1 MNLEKLFLE
10 KTPLFVFSSTRRLK
24 HFYLEQGEGFLPNA
38 MSMGS
43 FFEQAF
49 YIPNKK
55 KIPNSARLILMID
68 TIKAIAKEK
77 KSILE
82 GLLLFENSFLGYLES
97 TSFLFDLFDE
107 LSSACIKLNELSS
120 KDIYL
125 DYEKHLEVLEMIYD
139 RYIKKLEGLGFY
151 DKIMQ
156 EKPAILKE
164 FFEHFSSIEWH
175 LDGFMSVFERQCLLE
190 AAELVPITLHLSC
203 DKYNQ
208 KFLEFLN
215 LKLETDCD
223 YSIDFKT
230 QKILSQTPKR
240 QKIEPK
246 LYANSSYLKQSA
258 LVLQTIEEYL
268 QKDNDPNKMAIITP
282 NADFL
287 PFLKLLDKN
296 NNLNFAMGL
305 GAKNSPY
312 YTELVKILENLETSG
327 FDLSTSPL
335 LDLENLTLA
344 LLEQQSSKEKAPL
357 KEAHSQIM
365 HQYHLLKDTLKNY
378 SLKDLLHLYLQ
389 EFEANFRLD
398 DSSGGKIQ
406 VMDTLETR
414 GMQFDKIVIVDF
426 NETCV
431 PSLKDCDLFLNSALR
446 KSLNLPTLLDKKNL
460 QKHYYYQLFKNS
472 KEITLSYIESETSKV
487 SNMLLELNLHIE
499 PIKDAYTLFAPSL
512 SKDYQEEEIKAAI
525 PKDFSFS
532 ASSLNAFL
540 TCKRRFYYH
549 YMKRFKESPKDESNS
564 AVGSLLHELLK
575 EAYEKDKNPYVLE
588 ERLIW
593 LLETRENITPKE
605 RLDTL
610 VALKKIQAFYLKE
623 KERFNTKI
631 KILDLE
637 KSFETIIQGIVFKGR
652 IDRIDKT
659 ADNEM
664 ILLDY
669 KFKNDLKLD
678 NMSKTQRGG
687 LSPIEIAQ
695 ISTDYQMAIEIA
707 QISTDY
713 QMAIYAFALKN
724 LGYKEPIK
732 AFFYDL
738 RKGELLEEDELI
750 LQAKM
755 DHLEF
760 SLIPKLKQE
769 IDFEKTSEAKD
780 CEYCSFKDMCN
791 R

>member
-55 KIPNSARLILMID
+55 KIPNSARQILMID

-156 EKPAILKE
+156 EKPTILKE

-230 QKILSQTPKR
+230 QKILSQTFND

-246 LYANSSYLKQSA
+246 LYANSSYLKQGA

-312 YTELVKILENLETSG
+312 YTELVKILEDLETSG
-327 FDLSTSPL
+327 FDWSASPL

-398 DSSGGKIQ
+398 DSSGGKIR

-472 KEITLSYIESETSKV
+472 KEMVLSYMESETSKV
-487 SNMLLELNLHIE
+487 SNMLLELDLYIE
-499 PIKDAYTLFAPSL
+499 PIKDAYTLFAPSPL
-512 SKDYQEEEIKAAI
+512 KDYQEEEIKAAI

-605 RLDTL
+605 RLDAL

-623 KERFNTKI
+623 KERFKAKI

-637 KSFETIIQGIVFKGR
+637 KSFETIIQGVVFKGR

-659 ADNEM
+659 ADNEI

-669 KFKNDLKLD
+669 KFKSDLKLD
-678 NMSKTQRGG
+678 NMSEKQRKS
-687 LSPIEIAQ
+687 LRP
-695 ISTDYQMAIEIA
+695 IEIA

-724 LGYKEPIK
+724 LGYREPIK

-769 IDFEKTSEAKD
+769 IDFEKTLEVKD

>member
-55 KIPNSARLILMID
+55 KIPKNARQILMID

-139 RYIKKLEGLGFY
+139 RYVKKLEELGFY

-156 EKPAILKE
+156 EKPTILKE
-164 FFEHFSSIEWH
+164 FFEHFSSIEWY

-190 AAELVPITLHLSC
+190 VAELVPITLHLSC

-230 QKILSQTPKR
+230 QKILSQTFND

-287 PFLKLLDKN
+287 PFLKLLDQN

-312 YTELVKILENLETSG
+312 YTELVKILEDLQTSG
-327 FDLSTSPL
+327 FDLSASPL

-365 HQYHLLKDTLKNY
+365 HQYHLLKDVLKNY

-398 DSSGGKIQ
+398 DSSGGKIR

-472 KEITLSYIESETSKV
+472 KEIALSYIESETSKA
-487 SNMLLELNLHIE
+487 SNMLLELDLHTE
-499 PIKDAYTLFAPSL
+499 PIKDAYTLFAPTPL
-512 SKDYQEEEIKAAI
+512 KYYQEEEIKAAI

-549 YMKRFKESPKDESNS
+549 YMKRFKESPKDENNS

-575 EAYEKDKNPYVLE
+575 EAYEKDKTPHLLE

-610 VALKKIQAFYLKE
+610 IALKKIQAFYLKE
-623 KERFNTKI
+623 KERFKAKI

-637 KSFETIIQGIVFKGR
+637 KSFETIIQGVAFKGR

-659 ADNEM
+659 ADNEI

-669 KFKNDLKLD
+669 KFKSDLKLD
-678 NMSKTQRGG
+678 NMSKTQRGD
-687 LSPIEIAQ
+687 LSP
-695 ISTDYQMAIEIA
+695 IEIA

-738 RKGELLEEDELI
+738 RKGELVEEDELT

-769 IDFEKTSEAKD
+769 IDFEKTLEAKD

>member
-24 HFYLEQGEGFLPNA
+24 HFYLEQGEGFLPSA

-55 KIPNSARLILMID
+55 KIPNNARQILMID

-107 LSSACIKLNELSS
+107 LSSACIKINELSS

-139 RYIKKLEGLGFY
+139 RYIKKLEKLGFY

-156 EKPAILKE
+156 EKPTILKE

-190 AAELVPITLHLSC
+190 VAELVHITLHLSC

-230 QKILSQTPKR
+230 QKILSQTFND

-287 PFLKLLDKN
+287 PFLKLLDQN

-312 YTELVKILENLETSG
+312 YTELVKILEDLQTSG
-327 FDLSTSPL
+327 FDLSASPL

-365 HQYHLLKDTLKNY
+365 HQYHLLKDTLQNY

-398 DSSGGKIQ
+398 DSSGGKIR

-472 KEITLSYIESETSKV
+472 KEIALSYVESETSKV
-487 SNMLLELNLHIE
+487 SNMLLELNLNIA
-499 PIKDAYTLFAPSL
+499 PIKDAYTLFAPSPL
-512 SKDYQEEEIKAAI
+512 KDYQEEEIKAAI

-549 YMKRFKESPKDESNS
+549 YMKRFKESPKDENNS
-564 AVGSLLHELLK
+564 TVGSLLHELLK
-575 EAYEKDKNPYVLE
+575 EAYEKDKNPYALE
-588 ERLIW
+588 ERLIQF
-593 LLETRENITPKE
+593 LETRENITPKE

-623 KERFNTKI
+623 KERFKAKI

-637 KSFETIIQGIVFKGR
+637 KSFETIIQGVVFKGR

-659 ADNEM
+659 ADNEI

-678 NMSKTQRGG
+678 NMSKTQREG
-687 LSPIEIAQ
+687 LSP
-695 ISTDYQMAIEIA
+695 IEIA

-724 LGYKEPIK
+724 LGYKGSIK

-738 RKGELLEEDELI
+738 RKGELLEEDELT

-755 DHLEF
+755 DHLEY

-769 IDFEKTSEAKD
+769 IDFEKTLETKD

>member
-1 MNLEKLFLE
+1 MNLEKLFSQ
-10 KTPLFVFSSTRRLK
+10 KNPLFVFSSTRRLK

-55 KIPNSARLILMID
+55 KIPNSARQILMID

-82 GLLLFENSFLGYLES
+82 RLLLFENSFLGYLES

-125 DYEKHLEVLEMIYD
+125 DYEKHLEVLEMIYK
-139 RYIKKLEGLGFY
+139 RYIKKLEELGFY

-156 EKPAILKE
+156 EKPTILKE

-230 QKILSQTPKR
+230 QKILSQTFND

-246 LYANSSYLKQSA
+246 LYANSSYLKQGA

-312 YTELVKILENLETSG
+312 YTELVKILEDLQTSDCNLSESA
-327 FDLSTSPL
+327 L
-335 LDLENLTLA
+335 LDLENITLP

-365 HQYHLLKDTLKNY
+365 HQYHLLKDMLQNY

-398 DSSGGKIQ
+398 DSSGGKIR

-487 SNMLLELNLHIE
+487 SNMLLELDLPIE
-499 PIKDAYTLFAPSL
+499 PIKDAYTLFAPSPL
-512 SKDYQEEEIKAAI
+512 KDYQEEEIKAAI

-549 YMKRFKESPKDESNS
+549 YIKRFKESPKDENNS
-564 AVGSLLHELLK
+564 TIGSLLHELLK
-575 EAYEKDKNPYVLE
+575 EAYEKDKNPYALE
-588 ERLIW
+588 ERLIQ
-593 LLETRENITPKE
+593 LLETKGNITPKE

-610 VALKKIQAFYLKE
+610 IALKKIQAFYVKE
-623 KERFNTKI
+623 KERFKAKI

-637 KSFETIIQGIVFKGR
+637 KSFETTIQGVAFKGR

-659 ADNEM
+659 ADNEI

-678 NMSKTQRGG
+678 NMSEKQRGS

-695 ISTDYQMAIEIA
+695 ISA
-707 QISTDY
+707 DY

-738 RKGELLEEDELI
+738 RKGELLEEDELT

-769 IDFEKTSEAKD
+769 MVFEKTLEVKD

>member
-1 MNLEKLFLE
+1 MNLEKLFSQ

-82 GLLLFENSFLGYLES
+82 GLLLFENSFFGYLES

-190 AAELVPITLHLSC
+190 VAELVPITLHLSC

-230 QKILSQTPKR
+230 QKILSQTFNN
-240 QKIEPK
+240 QKIEPT

-312 YTELVKILENLETSG
+312 YTELVKILEDLQTSDLNLSG
-327 FDLSTSPL
+327 SAL
-335 LDLENLTLA
+335 LDLENITLA

-365 HQYHLLKDTLKNY
+365 HQYHLLKGTLKNY

-398 DSSGGKIQ
+398 DSSGGKIR

-414 GMQFDKIVIVDF
+414 GMQFDKIVVADF

-472 KEITLSYIESETSKV
+472 KEITLSYIESETSKA

-499 PIKDAYTLFAPSL
+499 PIKDAYTLFETSPI
-512 SKDYQEEEIKAAI
+512 KDYQEEEIKAAI

-549 YMKRFKESPKDESNS
+549 YIKRFKETPKDESNS
-564 AVGSLLHELLK
+564 AVGSLIHELLK
-575 EAYEKDKNPYVLE
+575 EAYEKDKNPHALE

-593 LLETRENITPKE
+593 LLETRENVTPKE

-610 VALKKIQAFYLKE
+610 VALKKIQAFYKKE
-623 KERFNTKI
+623 QERFNAKI

-637 KSFETIIQGIVFKGR
+637 KSFETIIQGVIFKGR
-652 IDRIDKT
+652 IDRIDKD
-659 ADNEM
+659 ANNEI

-695 ISTDYQMAIEIA
+695 ISTDYQMAI
-707 QISTDY
+707 
-713 QMAIYAFALKN
+713 YAHALKN
-724 LGYKEPIK
+724 LGYKDPIK

-769 IDFEKTSEAKD
+769 IDFEKTLEVKD

>member
-55 KIPNSARLILMID
+55 KIPKNARQILMID

-139 RYIKKLEGLGFY
+139 RYIKKLEKLGFY

-156 EKPAILKE
+156 EKPTILKE

-190 AAELVPITLHLSC
+190 VAELVPITLHLSC

-215 LKLETDCD
+215 LKLETDCN

-230 QKILSQTPKR
+230 QKILSQTFND

-246 LYANSSYLKQSA
+246 LYANSSYLKQGA

-287 PFLKLLDKN
+287 PFLKLLDRN

-312 YTELVKILENLETSG
+312 YTELVKISEDLETSG
-327 FDLSTSPL
+327 FDLSASPL
-335 LDLENLTLA
+335 LDLENLTLP

-378 SLKDLLHLYLQ
+378 SLKDLLYLYLQ

-398 DSSGGKIQ
+398 DSSGGKIR

-472 KEITLSYIESETSKV
+472 KEITLSYIESETSKA

-499 PIKDAYTLFAPSL
+499 PIKDAYTLFATAPL
-512 SKDYQEEEIKAAI
+512 KDYQEEKIKAAI

-549 YMKRFKESPKDESNS
+549 YMKRFKESPKDENNS
-564 AVGSLLHELLK
+564 TVGSLLHELLK
-575 EAYEKDKNPYVLE
+575 EAYEKDKNPYSLE

-610 VALKKIQAFYLKE
+610 VTLKKIQAFYLKE
-623 KERFNTKI
+623 KERFNAKI

-637 KSFETIIQGIVFKGR
+637 KSFETIIQGVVFKGR

-659 ADNEM
+659 ADNEI

-678 NMSKTQRGG
+678 NMSKTQRGD

-695 ISTDYQMAIEIA
+695 ISA
-707 QISTDY
+707 DY

-724 LGYKEPIK
+724 LGYKGSIK

-738 RKGELLEEDELI
+738 RKGKLLEEEEPI

-755 DHLEF
+755 DYLKS

-769 IDFEKTSEAKD
+769 IDFEKTLEVKD

>member
-38 MSMGS
+38 MSMGN

-55 KIPNSARLILMID
+55 KIPNNARQILMID

-77 KSILE
+77 KSALE

-107 LSSACIKLNELSS
+107 LSSAYIKLNELSS

-139 RYIKKLEGLGFY
+139 RYIKKLEELGFY

-230 QKILSQTPKR
+230 QKILSQTFND

-312 YTELVKILENLETSG
+312 YTELVKILEDLETNDL
-327 FDLSTSPL
+327 DLSGSAL
-335 LDLENLTLA
+335 LDLENLTLP

-398 DSSGGKIQ
+398 DSSGGKIR

-414 GMQFDKIVIVDF
+414 GIQFDKVVIVDF

-431 PSLKDCDLFLNSALR
+431 PNLKDCDLFLNSALR
-446 KSLNLPTLLDKKNL
+446 QSLNLPTLLDKKNL

-472 KEITLSYIESETSKV
+472 KEMVLSYIESETSKV

-499 PIKDAYTLFAPSL
+499 PIKDAYTLFAPSPL
-512 SKDYQEEEIKAAI
+512 KDYQEEEIKAAI

-549 YMKRFKESPKDESNS
+549 YMKRFKESPKDENNS

-588 ERLIW
+588 ERLIQ

-610 VALKKIQAFYLKE
+610 IALKKIQAFYLKE
-623 KERFNTKI
+623 KERFNAKI

-637 KSFETIIQGIVFKGR
+637 KSFETAIQGVVFKGR

-659 ADNEM
+659 ADNE
-664 ILLDY
+664 ITLLDY

-678 NMSKTQRGG
+678 NMSKTQRES

-695 ISTDYQMAIEIA
+695 ISTDYQMAIY
-707 QISTDY
+707 T
-713 QMAIYAFALKN
+713 FALKN
-724 LGYKEPIK
+724 LGYREPIK

-738 RKGELLEEDELI
+738 RKGELVEEDELT

-769 IDFEKTSEAKD
+769 IDFEKTLEVKD

>member
-55 KIPNSARLILMID
+55 KIPNSTRQILMID

-139 RYIKKLEGLGFY
+139 RYIKKLEELGFY

-156 EKPAILKE
+156 EKPTILKE
-164 FFEHFSSIEWH
+164 FFEHFSSIEWY

-230 QKILSQTPKR
+230 QKILSQTFND

-312 YTELVKILENLETSG
+312 YTELVKILEDLETSG
-327 FDLSTSPL
+327 DLSASPL

-398 DSSGGKIQ
+398 DSSGGKIR

-499 PIKDAYTLFAPSL
+499 PIKDAYTLFAPSPL
-512 SKDYQEEEIKAAI
+512 KDYQEEEIKAAI

-549 YMKRFKESPKDESNS
+549 YIKRFKESPKDESNS

-575 EAYEKDKNPYVLE
+575 EAYEKDKNPYALE

-610 VALKKIQAFYLKE
+610 IALKKIQAFYLKE
-623 KERFNTKI
+623 KERFKAKI

-637 KSFETIIQGIVFKGR
+637 KSFETTIQGVAFKGR

-659 ADNEM
+659 ADNEI

-669 KFKNDLKLD
+669 KFKSDLKLD
-678 NMSKTQRGG
+678 NMSKTQREG
-687 LSPIEIAQ
+687 LSPKEIAQ
-695 ISTDYQMAIEIA
+695 IR
-707 QISTDY
+707 TDY

-724 LGYKEPIK
+724 LSYKGPIK

-738 RKGELLEEDELI
+738 RKGELLEEEELT

-769 IDFEKTSEAKD
+769 IDFEKTLEVKD

>member
-10 KTPLFVFSSTRRLK
+10 KSPLFVFSSTRRLK

-49 YIPNKK
+49 YIPNQK
-55 KIPNSARLILMID
+55 KIPKSARQILMID

-77 KSILE
+77 KSVLE

-107 LSSACIKLNELSS
+107 LSSACIKLNELSF

-139 RYIKKLEGLGFY
+139 RYVKKLEELGFY

-156 EKPAILKE
+156 KKPTILKE

-190 AAELVPITLHLSC
+190 VAELVPITLHLSC

-230 QKILSQTPKR
+230 QKILSQTFND

-246 LYANSSYLKQSA
+246 LYANSSYLKQGA

-312 YTELVKILENLETSG
+312 YTELVKILEDLQTSDFNLSESA
-327 FDLSTSPL
+327 L
-335 LDLENLTLA
+335 LDLENITLA

-365 HQYHLLKDTLKNY
+365 HQYHLLKDTLQNY

-398 DSSGGKIQ
+398 DSSGGKIR

-414 GMQFDKIVIVDF
+414 GMQFDKIVVADF

-446 KSLNLPTLLDKKNL
+446 QSLNLPTLLDKKNL

-472 KEITLSYIESETSKV
+472 KEVALSYIESETSKA
-487 SNMLLELNLHIE
+487 SNMLLELNLHTE
-499 PIKDAYTLFAPSL
+499 PVKDAYTLFAPSPL
-512 SKDYQEEEIKAAI
+512 KDYQEEEIKAAI

-549 YMKRFKESPKDESNS
+549 YMKCFKESPKDENNS

-575 EAYEKDKNPYVLE
+575 EAYEKDKNPYALE

-637 KSFETIIQGIVFKGR
+637 KSFETIIQGVIFKGR

-659 ADNEM
+659 ADNEI

-669 KFKNDLKLD
+669 KFKSDLKLD

-695 ISTDYQMAIEIA
+695 TSTDYQMV
-707 QISTDY
+707 
-713 QMAIYAFALKN
+713 IYAFALKN

-738 RKGELLEEDELI
+738 RKGELLEEDELV

-769 IDFEKTSEAKD
+769 IDFEKTLEVKD

>member
-1 MNLEKLFLE
+1 MNLEKLFSQ
-10 KTPLFVFSSTRRLK
+10 KNPLFVFSSIRRLK

-38 MSMGS
+38 MSMGN

-55 KIPNSARLILMID
+55 KIPNSARQILMID

-77 KSILE
+77 KSALE

-139 RYIKKLEGLGFY
+139 RYVKKLEELGFY

-156 EKPAILKE
+156 KKPTILKE

-190 AAELVPITLHLSC
+190 VAELVPITLHLSC
-203 DKYNQ
+203 DQYNQ

-287 PFLKLLDKN
+287 PFLRLLDKN

-312 YTELVKILENLETSG
+312 YTELVKISEDLETSG
-327 FDLSTSPL
+327 FDLSASPL
-335 LDLENLTLA
+335 LDLENLTLP

-365 HQYHLLKDTLKNY
+365 HQYHLLKDALKNY

-398 DSSGGKIQ
+398 DSSGGKIR

-472 KEITLSYIESETSKV
+472 KEMALSYIESETSKV

-499 PIKDAYTLFAPSL
+499 PIKDAYTLFESTPL
-512 SKDYQEEEIKAAI
+512 KDYQEEEIQATI

-549 YMKRFKESPKDESNS
+549 YIKRFKESPKDESNS

-575 EAYEKDKNPYVLE
+575 EAYEKDKNPYALE
-588 ERLIW
+588 ERLIQ
-593 LLETRENITPKE
+593 LLETRGNITPKE

-610 VALKKIQAFYLKE
+610 IALKKIQTFYIKE
-623 KERFNTKI
+623 KERFNAKI

-637 KSFETIIQGIVFKGR
+637 KSFETIIQGVIFKGR

-659 ADNEM
+659 ADNEI

-669 KFKNDLKLD
+669 KFKSDLKLD
-678 NMSKTQRGG
+678 NMSEKQRGG

-695 ISTDYQMAIEIA
+695 ISA
-707 QISTDY
+707 DY
-713 QMAIYAFALKN
+713 QMAIYAFGLKN
-724 LGYKEPIK
+724 LGYKGPIK

-738 RKGELLEEDELI
+738 RKGKLLGEEESI

-755 DHLEF
+755 DYLEY

-769 IDFEKTSEAKD
+769 IDFEKTLEVKD

>member
-55 KIPNSARLILMID
+55 KIPNSARQILMID

-125 DYEKHLEVLEMIYD
+125 DYEKHLGVLEMIYD
-139 RYIKKLEGLGFY
+139 RYIKKLEELGFY

-156 EKPAILKE
+156 EKPTILKE

-190 AAELVPITLHLSC
+190 VTELVPITLHLSC

-287 PFLKLLDKN
+287 PFLKLLDQN

-312 YTELVKILENLETSG
+312 YTELVKILEDLQTIG
-327 FDLSTSPL
+327 FDLSASPL
-335 LDLENLTLA
+335 LDLENITLP

-357 KEAHSQIM
+357 KEVHSQIM

-398 DSSGGKIQ
+398 DSSGGKIR

-460 QKHYYYQLFKNS
+460 QKHYYYQIFKNS
-472 KEITLSYIESETSKV
+472 KEITLSYIESETSKA

-499 PIKDAYTLFAPSL
+499 PIKDAYTLFAPSPL
-512 SKDYQEEEIKAAI
+512 KDYQEEEIKAAI

-532 ASSLNAFL
+532 ASSLNSFL

-549 YMKRFKESPKDESNS
+549 YMKRFKESPKDENNS

-575 EAYEKDKNPYVLE
+575 EAYEKDKNPYALE

-610 VALKKIQAFYLKE
+610 IALKKIQAFYLKE
-623 KERFNTKI
+623 KERFNAKI
-631 KILDLE
+631 TILDLE
-637 KSFETIIQGIVFKGR
+637 KSFETTIQGVAFKGR

-659 ADNEM
+659 ADNEI

-669 KFKNDLKLD
+669 KFKSDLKLD

-695 ISTDYQMAIEIA
+695 ISTDYQMAV
-707 QISTDY
+707 
-713 QMAIYAFALKN
+713 YAFALKD
-724 LGYKEPIK
+724 LGYKGPIK

-738 RKGELLEEDELI
+738 RKGELVEEDELI

-769 IDFEKTSEAKD
+769 IVFEKTLEVKD

>member
-55 KIPNSARLILMID
+55 KIPNSTRLILMID

-139 RYIKKLEGLGFY
+139 RYIKKLEKLGFY

-156 EKPAILKE
+156 EKPTILKE

-230 QKILSQTPKR
+230 QKILSQTFND

-246 LYANSSYLKQSA
+246 LYANSSYLKQGA

-287 PFLKLLDKN
+287 PFLKLLDQN

-327 FDLSTSPL
+327 FDLSASPL
-335 LDLENLTLA
+335 LDLESLTLA

-398 DSSGGKIQ
+398 DSSGGKIR

-472 KEITLSYIESETSKV
+472 KEITLSYIESETSKA

-499 PIKDAYTLFAPSL
+499 PIKDAYTLFAPSPL
-512 SKDYQEEEIKAAI
+512 KDYQEEEIKATI
-525 PKDFSFS
+525 PKDFNFS

-549 YMKRFKESPKDESNS
+549 YIKRFKESPKDENNS

-575 EAYEKDKNPYVLE
+575 EAYEKDKNPYALE

-610 VALKKIQAFYLKE
+610 IALKKIQAFYLKE

-637 KSFETIIQGIVFKGR
+637 KSFETIIQGVAFKGR

-659 ADNEM
+659 ADNEI

-669 KFKNDLKLD
+669 KFKSDLKLD
-678 NMSKTQRGG
+678 NMSKTQREG
-687 LSPIEIAQ
+687 LSP
-695 ISTDYQMAIEIA
+695 IEIA

-724 LGYKEPIK
+724 LGYKDPIK

-738 RKGELLEEDELI
+738 RKGELLEEDELT

-769 IDFEKTSEAKD
+769 IGFEKTLEAKD

>member
-24 HFYLEQGEGFLPNA
+24 HFYLEQGERFLPSA

-49 YIPNKK
+49 YIPNQK
-55 KIPNSARLILMID
+55 KIPKSARQILMID

-77 KSILE
+77 KSVLE

-107 LSSACIKLNELSS
+107 LSSACIKLNELSF

-139 RYIKKLEGLGFY
+139 RYVKKLEELGFY

-156 EKPAILKE
+156 KKPTILKE

-190 AAELVPITLHLSC
+190 VAELVPITLHLSC

-230 QKILSQTPKR
+230 QKILFQTFND

-246 LYANSSYLKQSA
+246 LYANSSYLKQGA
-258 LVLQTIEEYL
+258 LVLQTTEEYL
-268 QKDNDPNKMAIITP
+268 QENNDPNKMAIITP

-312 YTELVKILENLETSG
+312 YTELIKILEDLETSDL
-327 FDLSTSPL
+327 DLSGSAL
-335 LDLENLTLA
+335 LDLENITLV

-389 EFEANFRLD
+389 EFETNFRLD
-398 DSSGGKIQ
+398 DSSGGKIR

-414 GMQFDKIVIVDF
+414 GMQFDKVVIVDF

-472 KEITLSYIESETSKV
+472 KEVALSYIESETSKA
-487 SNMLLELNLHIE
+487 SNMLLELDLHTE
-499 PIKDAYTLFAPSL
+499 PIKDAYTLFETSPL
-512 SKDYQEEEIKAAI
+512 KDYQEEEIKAAI

-549 YMKRFKESPKDESNS
+549 YMKRFKESPKDENNS
-564 AVGSLLHELLK
+564 TVGSLIHELLK
-575 EAYEKDKNPYVLE
+575 EAYEKDKTPHSLE
-588 ERLIW
+588 ERLIQ
-593 LLETRENITPKE
+593 LLETRENVTLKE

-610 VALKKIQAFYLKE
+610 VALKKIQAFYKKE
-623 KERFNTKI
+623 RERFNTEI
-631 KILDLE
+631 TILDLE
-637 KSFETIIQGIVFKGR
+637 KSFETIIQGVAFKGR

-659 ADNEM
+659 ADNEI

-669 KFKNDLKLD
+669 KFKSDLKLD
-678 NMSKTQRGG
+678 SMSEKQKKS

-695 ISTDYQMAIEIA
+695 ISTDYQMA
-707 QISTDY
+707 T
-713 QMAIYAFALKN
+713 YAHALKN

-769 IDFEKTSEAKD
+769 IDFEKTLEVKD

>member
-10 KTPLFVFSSTRRLK
+10 KSPLFVFSSTRRLK
-24 HFYLEQGEGFLPNA
+24 HFYLEQGEGFLPST

-55 KIPNSARLILMID
+55 KIPNSARQILMID

-139 RYIKKLEGLGFY
+139 RYVKKLEELGFY

-190 AAELVPITLHLSC
+190 VAELVPITLHLSC

-230 QKILSQTPKR
+230 QKILSQTFND

-287 PFLKLLDKN
+287 PFLKLLDQN

-327 FDLSTSPL
+327 FDLSASPL
-335 LDLENLTLA
+335 LDLESLTLP

-398 DSSGGKIQ
+398 DSSGGKIR

-487 SNMLLELNLHIE
+487 SSMLLELDLHTE
-499 PIKDAYTLFAPSL
+499 PIKDAYTLFAPTPL
-512 SKDYQEEEIKAAI
+512 KDYQEEEIKAAI

-549 YMKRFKESPKDESNS
+549 YMKRFKESPKDENNS

-575 EAYEKDKNPYVLE
+575 EAYEKDKNPYALE

-637 KSFETIIQGIVFKGR
+637 KSFETIIQGVVFKGR

-659 ADNEM
+659 ADNEI

-687 LSPIEIAQ
+687 LNPIEIAQ
-695 ISTDYQMAIEIA
+695 ISTDYQM
-707 QISTDY
+707 T
-713 QMAIYAFALKN
+713 IYAFALKN

-769 IDFEKTSEAKD
+769 IVFEKTLEAKD

>member
-24 HFYLEQGEGFLPNA
+24 HFYLEQGEGFLPSA
-38 MSMGS
+38 MSMGN

-55 KIPNSARLILMID
+55 KIPKNARQILMID

-107 LSSACIKLNELSS
+107 LSSACIKLNELSF

-139 RYIKKLEGLGFY
+139 RYVKKLEELGFY

-156 EKPAILKE
+156 EKPTILKE

-190 AAELVPITLHLSC
+190 VAELVPITLHLSC

-230 QKILSQTPKR
+230 QKILSQTFND

-246 LYANSSYLKQSA
+246 LYANSSYLKQGA

-312 YTELVKILENLETSG
+312 YTELVKILEDLQTSDLNLSG
-327 FDLSTSPL
+327 SAL

-344 LLEQQSSKEKAPL
+344 LLEQQGSKEKAPL

-398 DSSGGKIQ
+398 DSSGGKIR

-472 KEITLSYIESETSKV
+472 KEITLSYIESETSKA
-487 SNMLLELNLHIE
+487 SNMLLELNLHTE
-499 PIKDAYTLFAPSL
+499 PIKDAYTLFAPSPL
-512 SKDYQEEEIKAAI
+512 KDYQEEEIKAAI

-575 EAYEKDKNPYVLE
+575 EAYEKDKNPYALE

-610 VALKKIQAFYLKE
+610 VALKKIQAFYIKE
-623 KERFNTKI
+623 KERFKAKI

-637 KSFETIIQGIVFKGR
+637 KSFETIIQGVIFKGR
-652 IDRIDKT
+652 MDRIDKT
-659 ADNEM
+659 ADNEI

-678 NMSKTQRGG
+678 NMSEKQRKS
-687 LSPIEIAQ
+687 LSP
-695 ISTDYQMAIEIA
+695 IEIA

-738 RKGELLEEDELI
+738 RKGELLEEDGLT

-769 IDFEKTSEAKD
+769 IDFEKTLEVKD

>member
-1 MNLEKLFLE
+1 MNLEKLFSQ

-38 MSMGS
+38 MSMGN

-55 KIPNSARLILMID
+55 KIPNSVRLILMID

-77 KSILE
+77 KSVLE

-139 RYIKKLEGLGFY
+139 RYIKKLEELGFY

-312 YTELVKILENLETSG
+312 YTELVKISEDLETSG
-327 FDLSTSPL
+327 FDLSASPL

-398 DSSGGKIQ
+398 DSSGGKIR

-446 KSLNLPTLLDKKNL
+446 KLLNLPTLLDKKNL

-472 KEITLSYIESETSKV
+472 KEMVLSYIESETSKV
-487 SNMLLELNLHIE
+487 SNMLLELDLPIE
-499 PIKDAYTLFAPSL
+499 PIKDAYTLFESTPL
-512 SKDYQEEEIKAAI
+512 KDYQEEEIKATI

-549 YMKRFKESPKDESNS
+549 YIKRFKESPKDESNS

-575 EAYEKDKNPYVLE
+575 EAYEKDKNPYALE
-588 ERLIW
+588 ERLIQ

-610 VALKKIQAFYLKE
+610 IALKKIQAFYFKE
-623 KERFNTKI
+623 KERFKAKI

-637 KSFETIIQGIVFKGR
+637 KSFETTIQGVAFKGR

-669 KFKNDLKLD
+669 KFKSELKLD

-695 ISTDYQMAIEIA
+695 ISTDYQMAI
-707 QISTDY
+707 
-713 QMAIYAFALKN
+713 YAFALKN
-724 LGYKEPIK
+724 LGYKGPIK

-738 RKGELLEEDELI
+738 RKGELVEEDGLI

-769 IDFEKTSEAKD
+769 IDFEKTLEVKD

>member
-10 KTPLFVFSSTRRLK
+10 KSPLFVFSSTRRLK
-24 HFYLEQGEGFLPNA
+24 HFYLEQGEGFLPSA

-49 YIPNKK
+49 YIPNQK
-55 KIPNSARLILMID
+55 KIPKSTRQILMID

-107 LSSACIKLNELSS
+107 LSSACIKLNELSF

-139 RYIKKLEGLGFY
+139 RYVKKLEELGFY

-156 EKPAILKE
+156 EKPTILKE

-190 AAELVPITLHLSC
+190 VAELVPITLHLSC

-230 QKILSQTPKR
+230 QKILSQTFND

-258 LVLQTIEEYL
+258 LVLQTTEEYL
-268 QKDNDPNKMAIITP
+268 QENNDPNKMAIITP

-312 YTELVKILENLETSG
+312 YTELVKILEDLETS
-327 FDLSTSPL
+327 DPNLSGSAL
-335 LDLENLTLA
+335 LDLENITLA

-365 HQYHLLKDTLKNY
+365 HQYHLLKNTLKNY

-398 DSSGGKIQ
+398 DSSGGKIR

-414 GMQFDKIVIVDF
+414 GMQFDKIVVADF

-431 PSLKDCDLFLNSALR
+431 PSLKDCDLFLNSVLR

-472 KEITLSYIESETSKV
+472 KEVALSYIESETSKV
-487 SNMLLELNLHIE
+487 SNMLLELDLHIE
-499 PIKDAYTLFAPSL
+499 PIKDAYTLFETSPI
-512 SKDYQEEEIKAAI
+512 KEYQEEEIKAAI

-549 YMKRFKESPKDESNS
+549 YIKRFKETPKDESNS
-564 AVGSLLHELLK
+564 TVGSLLHELLK
-575 EAYEKDKNPYVLE
+575 EAYEKDKTPYSLE
-588 ERLIW
+588 ERLIQ
-593 LLETRENITPKE
+593 LLETRENVTPKE

-623 KERFNTKI
+623 KERFNAKI

-637 KSFETIIQGIVFKGR
+637 KSFETIIQGVVFKGC
-652 IDRIDKT
+652 IDRIDKD
-659 ADNEM
+659 ANNE
-664 ILLDY
+664 IVLLDY
-669 KFKNDLKLD
+669 KFKSDLKLD
-678 NMSKTQRGG
+678 NMSEKQRKS

-695 ISTDYQMAIEIA
+695 ISTDYQMA
-707 QISTDY
+707 T
-713 QMAIYAFALKN
+713 YARALKN
-724 LGYKEPIK
+724 LGYKDPIK

-769 IDFEKTSEAKD
+769 IDFEKTLEVKD

>member
-125 DYEKHLEVLEMIYD
+125 DYEKHLEVLEMICD

-190 AAELVPITLHLSC
+190 VAELVPITLHLSC

-327 FDLSTSPL
+327 FDWSASPL

-344 LLEQQSSKEKAPL
+344 LLEQQSSKEKASL

-398 DSSGGKIQ
+398 DSSGGKIR

-499 PIKDAYTLFAPSL
+499 PIKDAYTLFAPSPL
-512 SKDYQEEEIKAAI
+512 KDYQEEEIKAAI

-549 YMKRFKESPKDESNS
+549 YIKRFKESPKDENNS

-575 EAYEKDKNPYVLE
+575 EAYEKDKNPYALE

-623 KERFNTKI
+623 KERFNAKI

-637 KSFETIIQGIVFKGR
+637 KSFETTIQGVIFKGR

-659 ADNEM
+659 ADNEI

-669 KFKNDLKLD
+669 KFKSDLKLD
-678 NMSKTQRGG
+678 NMSKTQREG
-687 LSPIEIAQ
+687 LSP
-695 ISTDYQMAIEIA
+695 IEIA

-738 RKGELLEEDELI
+738 RKGELLEEDELT

>member
-10 KTPLFVFSSTRRLK
+10 RTPLFVFSSTRRLK

-55 KIPNSARLILMID
+55 KIPNSARQILMID

-125 DYEKHLEVLEMIYD
+125 DYEKHLEVLEMIYK
-139 RYIKKLEGLGFY
+139 RYIKKLEELGFY

-156 EKPAILKE
+156 EKPTILKE

-190 AAELVPITLHLSC
+190 VAELVPITLNLSC
-203 DKYNQ
+203 DQYNQ

-215 LKLETDCD
+215 LKLETDYG

-230 QKILSQTPKR
+230 QKILSQVPKC

-312 YTELVKILENLETSG
+312 YTELVKISEDLETSG
-327 FDLSTSPL
+327 FDLSASPL

-398 DSSGGKIQ
+398 DSSGGKIR

-472 KEITLSYIESETSKV
+472 KEMALSYIESETSKV
-487 SNMLLELNLHIE
+487 SNMLLELDLHID
-499 PIKDAYTLFAPSL
+499 PIKDAYTLFESTPL
-512 SKDYQEEEIKAAI
+512 KDYQEEEIKATI

-549 YMKRFKESPKDESNS
+549 YIKRFKESPKDESNS
-564 AVGSLLHELLK
+564 TIGSLLHELLK
-575 EAYEKDKNPYVLE
+575 EAYEKDKNPYALE
-588 ERLIW
+588 ERLIQ
-593 LLETRENITPKE
+593 LLETRGNITPKE

-610 VALKKIQAFYLKE
+610 IALKKIQAFYVKE
-623 KERFNTKI
+623 KERFNAKI

-637 KSFETIIQGIVFKGR
+637 KSFETTIQGVAFKGR

-659 ADNEM
+659 ADNEI

-669 KFKNDLKLD
+669 KFKSDLKLD
-678 NMSKTQRGG
+678 NMSEKQRGS

-695 ISTDYQMAIEIA
+695 ISA
-707 QISTDY
+707 DY

-738 RKGELLEEDELI
+738 RKGELLEEEEPI

-755 DHLEF
+755 DYLKS

-769 IDFEKTSEAKD
+769 IDFEKTLEVKD

>member
-55 KIPNSARLILMID
+55 KIPNSARQILMID

-156 EKPAILKE
+156 EKPTILKE

-312 YTELVKILENLETSG
+312 YTELVKILEDLQTSDCNLSG
-327 FDLSTSPL
+327 SAL
-335 LDLENLTLA
+335 LDLENITLV
-344 LLEQQSSKEKAPL
+344 LLEQQSSKEKVPL

-398 DSSGGKIQ
+398 DSSGGKIR

-487 SNMLLELNLHIE
+487 SNMLLELNLNIV
-499 PIKDAYTLFAPSL
+499 PIKDAYTLFAPSPL
-512 SKDYQEEEIKAAI
+512 KDYQEEEIKAAI

-549 YMKRFKESPKDESNS
+549 YMKRFKESPKDENNS

-605 RLDTL
+605 RLDAL

-623 KERFNTKI
+623 KERFKAKI

-637 KSFETIIQGIVFKGR
+637 KSFETIIQGVVFKGR

-659 ADNEM
+659 ADNEI

-669 KFKNDLKLD
+669 KFKSDLKLD
-678 NMSKTQRGG
+678 NMSEKQRKS
-687 LSPIEIAQ
+687 LRPIEIAQ
-695 ISTDYQMAIEIA
+695 IR
-707 QISTDY
+707 TDY

-724 LGYKEPIK
+724 LGYREPIK

-769 IDFEKTSEAKD
+769 IDFEKTLEVKD

>member
-24 HFYLEQGEGFLPNA
+24 HFYLEQGEGFLPSA

-55 KIPNSARLILMID
+55 KIPKNARQILMID

-139 RYIKKLEGLGFY
+139 RYVKKLEELGFY

-164 FFEHFSSIEWH
+164 FFEHFSSIEWY

-190 AAELVPITLHLSC
+190 VAELVPITLHLSC

-230 QKILSQTPKR
+230 QKILSQTFND

-246 LYANSSYLKQSA
+246 LYANSSYLKQGA

-327 FDLSTSPL
+327 FDLSASPL

-357 KEAHSQIM
+357 KEVHSQIM

-398 DSSGGKIQ
+398 DSSGGKIR

-472 KEITLSYIESETSKV
+472 KEIALSYIESETSKV
-487 SNMLLELNLHIE
+487 SNMLLELDLHIA
-499 PIKDAYTLFAPSL
+499 PIKDAYTLFAPSPL
-512 SKDYQEEEIKAAI
+512 KDYQEEEIKAAI

-575 EAYEKDKNPYVLE
+575 EAYEKDKNPYALE

-593 LLETRENITPKE
+593 LLETKENITPKE

-610 VALKKIQAFYLKE
+610 IALKKIQAFYVKE
-623 KERFNTKI
+623 KERFNAKI

-637 KSFETIIQGIVFKGR
+637 KSFETIIQGVAFKGR

-659 ADNEM
+659 ADNEV

-669 KFKNDLKLD
+669 KFKSDLKLD
-678 NMSKTQRGG
+678 NMSEKQRGS
-687 LSPIEIAQ
+687 LSP
-695 ISTDYQMAIEIA
+695 IEIA

-724 LGYKEPIK
+724 LGYKGPIK

-738 RKGELLEEDELI
+738 RKGKLLEEEELV
-750 LQAKM
+750 LKM

-769 IDFEKTSEAKD
+769 IDFEKTLEAKD

>member
-38 MSMGS
+38 MIMGS

-55 KIPNSARLILMID
+55 KIPNSARQILMID

-156 EKPAILKE
+156 EKPTILKE

-175 LDGFMSVFERQCLLE
+175 LDGFMSVFEMQCLLE
-190 AAELVPITLHLSC
+190 VAELVPITLHLSC

-215 LKLETDCD
+215 LKLETDCN

-230 QKILSQTPKR
+230 QKILSQTFND

-246 LYANSSYLKQSA
+246 LYANSSYLKQGA

-287 PFLKLLDKN
+287 PFLKLLDQN

-312 YTELVKILENLETSG
+312 YTELVKILEDLETSG
-327 FDLSTSPL
+327 FDLSASPL
-335 LDLENLTLA
+335 LDLESLTLP

-357 KEAHSQIM
+357 KEVHSQIM
-365 HQYHLLKDTLKNY
+365 QQYHLLKDTLQNY

-398 DSSGGKIQ
+398 DSSGGKIR

-472 KEITLSYIESETSKV
+472 KEITLSYIESEASKA

-499 PIKDAYTLFAPSL
+499 PIKDAYTLFAPSPL
-512 SKDYQEEEIKAAI
+512 KDYQEEEIKAAI

-540 TCKRRFYYH
+540 TCKSRFYYH
-549 YMKRFKESPKDESNS
+549 YMKRFKENPKDESNS

-575 EAYEKDKNPYVLE
+575 EAYEKDKNPYALE

-623 KERFNTKI
+623 KERFNAKI

-637 KSFETIIQGIVFKGR
+637 KSFETIIQGVIFKGR

-659 ADNEM
+659 ADNEI

-669 KFKNDLKLD
+669 KFKSDLKLD

-687 LSPIEIAQ
+687 LSP
-695 ISTDYQMAIEIA
+695 IEIA

-738 RKGELLEEDELI
+738 RKGELVEEDELV

-769 IDFEKTSEAKD
+769 IDFEKTLEVKD

>member
-1 MNLEKLFLE
+1 MNLEKLFSQ

-55 KIPNSARLILMID
+55 KIPNSARQILMID

-125 DYEKHLEVLEMIYD
+125 DYEKHLEVLEMIYK
-139 RYIKKLEGLGFY
+139 RYIKKLEELGFY

-190 AAELVPITLHLSC
+190 VAELVPITLHLSC
-203 DKYNQ
+203 DQYNQ

-258 LVLQTIEEYL
+258 LVLQSIEEYL

-312 YTELVKILENLETSG
+312 YTELVKILEDLETSG
-327 FDLSTSPL
+327 FDLSASPL

-398 DSSGGKIQ
+398 DSSGGKIR

-472 KEITLSYIESETSKV
+472 KEMALSYIESETSKV
-487 SNMLLELNLHIE
+487 SNMLLELDLPIE
-499 PIKDAYTLFAPSL
+499 PIKDAYTLFAPTPL
-512 SKDYQEEEIKAAI
+512 KDYQEEEIKAAI

-549 YMKRFKESPKDESNS
+549 YMKRFKESPKDENNS
-564 AVGSLLHELLK
+564 TVGSLLHELLK
-575 EAYEKDKNPYVLE
+575 EAYKKDKNPYALE
-588 ERLIW
+588 ERLIQF
-593 LLETRENITPKE
+593 LETRENITPKE

-610 VALKKIQAFYLKE
+610 VALKKIQAFYFKE
-623 KERFNTKI
+623 KERFNAKI

-637 KSFETIIQGIVFKGR
+637 KSFETIIQGVIFKGR

-659 ADNEM
+659 ADNE
-664 ILLDY
+664 ITLLDY

-678 NMSKTQRGG
+678 NMSEKQKGS
-687 LSPIEIAQ
+687 LSP
-695 ISTDYQMAIEIA
+695 IEIA

-724 LGYKEPIK
+724 LGYREPIK

-738 RKGELLEEDELI
+738 RKGELLEEDELV

-769 IDFEKTSEAKD
+769 IDFEKTLEVKD

>member
-55 KIPNSARLILMID
+55 KIPNSARQILMID

-125 DYEKHLEVLEMIYD
+125 DYEKHLEVLEMIYK
-139 RYIKKLEGLGFY
+139 RYIKKLEELGFY

-156 EKPAILKE
+156 EKPTILKE

-190 AAELVPITLHLSC
+190 TAELVPITLHLSC
-203 DKYNQ
+203 DQYNQ

-246 LYANSSYLKQSA
+246 LYANSSYLKQST

-268 QKDNDPNKMAIITP
+268 QKDNNPNKMAIITP

-312 YTELVKILENLETSG
+312 YIELVKISEDLETSG
-327 FDLSTSPL
+327 FDLSASPL

-344 LLEQQSSKEKAPL
+344 LLERQSSKEKAPL
-357 KEAHSQIM
+357 KEVHSQIM

-398 DSSGGKIQ
+398 DSSGGKIR

-472 KEITLSYIESETSKV
+472 KEMVLSYIESETSKV

-499 PIKDAYTLFAPSL
+499 PIKDAYTLFESTPL
-512 SKDYQEEEIKAAI
+512 KDYQEEEIQAAI

-549 YMKRFKESPKDESNS
+549 YIKRFKESPKDESNS
-564 AVGSLLHELLK
+564 TVGSLLHELLK
-575 EAYEKDKNPYVLE
+575 EAYEKDKNPYALE
-588 ERLIW
+588 ERLIQ
-593 LLETRENITPKE
+593 LLETKGNITPKE

-610 VALKKIQAFYLKE
+610 IVLKKIQAFYVKE
-623 KERFNTKI
+623 KERFNAKI

-637 KSFETIIQGIVFKGR
+637 KSFETTIQGVAFKGR

-659 ADNEM
+659 ADNEI

-669 KFKNDLKLD
+669 KFKSELKLD
-678 NMSKTQRGG
+678 NMSEKQRGS

-695 ISTDYQMAIEIA
+695 ISA
-707 QISTDY
+707 DY

-732 AFFYDL
+732 TFFYDL
-738 RKGELLEEDELI
+738 RKGELLEEEEPI
-750 LQAKM
+750 LQAKI
-755 DHLEF
+755 DYLES
-760 SLIPKLKQE
+760 SLIPNLKQE
-769 IDFEKTSEAKD
+769 IDFEKTLEVKD

>member
-49 YIPNKK
+49 YIPNQK
-55 KIPNSARLILMID
+55 KIPNSARQVLMID

-139 RYIKKLEGLGFY
+139 RYIKKLEELGFY

-156 EKPAILKE
+156 EKPTILKE
-164 FFEHFSSIEWH
+164 FFEHFSSIEWY

-190 AAELVPITLHLSC
+190 VAELVPITLHLSC

-230 QKILSQTPKR
+230 QKILSQTFND

-246 LYANSSYLKQSA
+246 LYANSSYLKQGA

-305 GAKNSPY
+305 GVKNSPY
-312 YTELVKILENLETSG
+312 YTELVKILEDLETSG

-357 KEAHSQIM
+357 KEAHSQVM

-398 DSSGGKIQ
+398 DSSGGKIR

-414 GMQFDKIVIVDF
+414 GMQFDKIVVADF

-487 SNMLLELNLHIE
+487 SNMLLELDLHTE
-499 PIKDAYTLFAPSL
+499 PIKDAYTLFAPTPL
-512 SKDYQEEEIKAAI
+512 KDYQEEEIKAAI

-575 EAYEKDKNPYVLE
+575 EAYEKDKNPYALE

-610 VALKKIQAFYLKE
+610 VVLKKIQAFYKKE
-623 KERFNTKI
+623 RERFNTEI
-631 KILDLE
+631 TILDLE
-637 KSFETIIQGIVFKGR
+637 KSFETIIQGVIFKGR

-659 ADNEM
+659 ADNEI

-669 KFKNDLKLD
+669 KFKSDLKLD
-678 NMSKTQRGG
+678 NMSEKQRKS
-687 LSPIEIAQ
+687 LRP
-695 ISTDYQMAIEIA
+695 IEIA

-738 RKGELLEEDELI
+738 RKGELLEEDELT

-769 IDFEKTSEAKD
+769 IDFEKTLEVKD

>member
-55 KIPNSARLILMID
+55 KIPKNARQILMID

-139 RYIKKLEGLGFY
+139 RYIKKLEKLGFY

-156 EKPAILKE
+156 EKPTILKE

-190 AAELVPITLHLSC
+190 VAELVPITLHLSC

-215 LKLETDCD
+215 LKLETDCN

-230 QKILSQTPKR
+230 QKILSQTFND

-246 LYANSSYLKQSA
+246 LYANSSYLKQGA

-287 PFLKLLDKN
+287 PFLKLLGRN

-312 YTELVKILENLETSG
+312 YTELVKISEVLETSG
-327 FDLSTSPL
+327 FDLSASPL
-335 LDLENLTLA
+335 LDLENLTLP

-378 SLKDLLHLYLQ
+378 SLKDLLYLYLQ

-398 DSSGGKIQ
+398 DSSGGKIR

-472 KEITLSYIESETSKV
+472 KEITLSYIESETSKA

-499 PIKDAYTLFAPSL
+499 PIKDAYTLFATAPL
-512 SKDYQEEEIKAAI
+512 KDYQEEKIKAAI

-549 YMKRFKESPKDESNS
+549 YMKRFKESPKDENNS
-564 AVGSLLHELLK
+564 TVGSLLHELLK
-575 EAYEKDKNPYVLE
+575 EAYEKDKNPYSLE

-610 VALKKIQAFYLKE
+610 VTLKKIQAFYLKE
-623 KERFNTKI
+623 KERFNAKI

-637 KSFETIIQGIVFKGR
+637 KSFETIIQGVVFKGR

-659 ADNEM
+659 ADNEI

-678 NMSKTQRGG
+678 NMSKTQRGD
-687 LSPIEIAQ
+687 LSP
-695 ISTDYQMAIEIA
+695 IEIA

-724 LGYKEPIK
+724 LGYKGPIK

-738 RKGELLEEDELI
+738 RKGELLEEDELT

-769 IDFEKTSEAKD
+769 IDFEKTLEVKD

>member
-55 KIPNSARLILMID
+55 KIPKNARQILMID

-107 LSSACIKLNELSS
+107 LSSACIKLNELSF

-139 RYIKKLEGLGFY
+139 RYVKKLEELGFY

-156 EKPAILKE
+156 EKPTILKE

-230 QKILSQTPKR
+230 QKILSQTFND

-246 LYANSSYLKQSA
+246 LYANSSYLKQGA

-312 YTELVKILENLETSG
+312 YTELVKILEDLEASG
-327 FDLSTSPL
+327 DLSASPL

-398 DSSGGKIQ
+398 DSSGGKIR

-499 PIKDAYTLFAPSL
+499 PIKDAYTLFAPSPL
-512 SKDYQEEEIKAAI
+512 KDYQEEEIKAAI

-549 YMKRFKESPKDESNS
+549 YMKRFKESPKDENNS
-564 AVGSLLHELLK
+564 TVGSLLHELLK
-575 EAYEKDKNPYVLE
+575 EAYEKDKNPHALE
-588 ERLIW
+588 ERLIQ

-610 VALKKIQAFYLKE
+610 IALKKIQAFYLKE
-623 KERFNTKI
+623 KERFKAKI

-637 KSFETIIQGIVFKGR
+637 KSFETTIQGVAFKGR

-659 ADNEM
+659 ADNEV

-669 KFKNDLKLD
+669 KFKSDLKLD
-678 NMSKTQRGG
+678 NMSKTQREG
-687 LSPIEIAQ
+687 LSP
-695 ISTDYQMAIEIA
+695 IEIA

-738 RKGELLEEDELI
+738 RKGELVEEEEPI

-769 IDFEKTSEAKD
+769 IDFEKTLEVKD

>member
-38 MSMGS
+38 MSMGN

-55 KIPNSARLILMID
+55 KIPNSTRLILMID

-156 EKPAILKE
+156 EKPTILKE

-190 AAELVPITLHLSC
+190 VAELVPITLHLSC

-230 QKILSQTPKR
+230 QKILSQTFND

-246 LYANSSYLKQSA
+246 LYANSSYLKQGA

-312 YTELVKILENLETSG
+312 YTELVKILEDLEASG
-327 FDLSTSPL
+327 FDLSASPL
-335 LDLENLTLA
+335 LDLESLTLP

-365 HQYHLLKDTLKNY
+365 HQYHLLKDTLQNY

-398 DSSGGKIQ
+398 DSSGGKIR

-472 KEITLSYIESETSKV
+472 KEITLSYIESETSKA
-487 SNMLLELNLHIE
+487 SNMLLELNLNIA
-499 PIKDAYTLFAPSL
+499 PIKDAYTLFAPSPL
-512 SKDYQEEEIKAAI
+512 KDYQEEEIKATI

-549 YMKRFKESPKDESNS
+549 YMKRFKESPKDENNS

-575 EAYEKDKNPYVLE
+575 EAYEKDKNPYALE

-610 VALKKIQAFYLKE
+610 IALKKIQAFYLKE
-623 KERFNTKI
+623 KERFKAKI

-637 KSFETIIQGIVFKGR
+637 KSFETIIQGVIFKGR

-659 ADNEM
+659 ADNEI

-669 KFKNDLKLD
+669 KFKSDLKLD
-678 NMSKTQRGG
+678 NMSEKQRKS
-687 LSPIEIAQ
+687 LSP
-695 ISTDYQMAIEIA
+695 IEIA

-738 RKGELLEEDELI
+738 RKGELLEEGELF

-769 IDFEKTSEAKD
+769 IDFEKILEVKD

>member
-24 HFYLEQGEGFLPNA
+24 HFYLEQGEGFLPSA

-49 YIPNKK
+49 YIPNQK
-55 KIPNSARLILMID
+55 KIPKSARQILMID

-77 KSILE
+77 KSALE

-139 RYIKKLEGLGFY
+139 RYVKKLEELDFY

-156 EKPAILKE
+156 KKPTILKE

-190 AAELVPITLHLSC
+190 VAELVPITLHLSC

-230 QKILSQTPKR
+230 QKILSQTFND

-246 LYANSSYLKQSA
+246 LYANSSYLKQGA
-258 LVLQTIEEYL
+258 LVLQTTEEYL
-268 QKDNDPNKMAIITP
+268 QKDDDPNKMAIITP

-312 YTELVKILENLETSG
+312 YTELVKILEDLETS
-327 FDLSTSPL
+327 DPNLSGSAL
-335 LDLENLTLA
+335 LDLENITLA

-398 DSSGGKIQ
+398 DSSGGKIR

-414 GMQFDKIVIVDF
+414 GMQFDKIVIADF

-472 KEITLSYIESETSKV
+472 KEVALSYIESETSKA
-487 SNMLLELNLHIE
+487 SNMLLELDLHTE
-499 PIKDAYTLFAPSL
+499 PIKDAYTLFETSPL
-512 SKDYQEEEIKAAI
+512 KDYQEEEIKAAI

-575 EAYEKDKNPYVLE
+575 EAYEKDKTPHALE

-610 VALKKIQAFYLKE
+610 VALKKIQAFYKKE
-623 KERFNTKI
+623 RERFNTEI
-631 KILDLE
+631 TILDLE
-637 KSFETIIQGIVFKGR
+637 KSFETAIQGVIFKGR

-659 ADNEM
+659 ADNEI

-669 KFKNDLKLD
+669 KFKSDLKLD
-678 NMSKTQRGG
+678 NMSKTQRGS
-687 LSPIEIAQ
+687 LSP
-695 ISTDYQMAIEIA
+695 IEIA

-724 LGYKEPIK
+724 LGYREPIK

-738 RKGELLEEDELI
+738 RKGELVEEDELI

-769 IDFEKTSEAKD
+769 IDFEKTLEVKD

>member
-24 HFYLEQGEGFLPNA
+24 HFYLEQGEGFLPSA

-49 YIPNKK
+49 YIPNQK
-55 KIPNSARLILMID
+55 KIPKSVRQILMID

-77 KSILE
+77 KSALE

-107 LSSACIKLNELSS
+107 LSSACIKLNELSF

-139 RYIKKLEGLGFY
+139 RYVKKLEELGFY

-156 EKPAILKE
+156 KKPTILKE

-190 AAELVPITLHLSC
+190 VAELVPITLHLSC

-230 QKILSQTPKR
+230 QKILSQTFND

-258 LVLQTIEEYL
+258 LVLQTTEEYL
-268 QKDNDPNKMAIITP
+268 QENNDPNKMAIITP

-312 YTELVKILENLETSG
+312 YTELVKILEDLQTSDCNLSG
-327 FDLSTSPL
+327 SAL
-335 LDLENLTLA
+335 LDLENITLA
-344 LLEQQSSKEKAPL
+344 LLEQQSSKEKASL

-398 DSSGGKIQ
+398 DSSGGKIR

-414 GMQFDKIVIVDF
+414 GMQFDKIVIADF

-472 KEITLSYIESETSKV
+472 KEVALSYIESETSKA
-487 SNMLLELNLHIE
+487 SSMLLELDLHIE
-499 PIKDAYTLFAPSL
+499 PIKDAYTLFETSPL
-512 SKDYQEEEIKAAI
+512 KDYQEEEIKAAI

-532 ASSLNAFL
+532 TSSLNAFL

-549 YMKRFKESPKDESNS
+549 YIKRFKETPKDESNS
-564 AVGSLLHELLK
+564 AVGSLIHELLK
-575 EAYEKDKNPYVLE
+575 EAYEKDKDPHALE

-593 LLETRENITPKE
+593 LLETRENVTLKE

-610 VALKKIQAFYLKE
+610 VALKKIQAFYKKE
-623 KERFNTKI
+623 RERFNTEI
-631 KILDLE
+631 TILDLE
-637 KSFETIIQGIVFKGR
+637 KSFETIIQGVIFKGR

-659 ADNEM
+659 ADNEI

-669 KFKNDLKLD
+669 KFKSDLKLD
-678 NMSKTQRGG
+678 NMSEKQKKS

-695 ISTDYQMAIEIA
+695 ISTDYQMAI
-707 QISTDY
+707 
-713 QMAIYAFALKN
+713 YAHALKN
-724 LGYKEPIK
+724 LGYKDPIK
-732 AFFYDL
+732 TFFYDL

-769 IDFEKTSEAKD
+769 IDFEKTLEVKD

>member
-24 HFYLEQGEGFLPNA
+24 HFYLEQGEGFLPSA

-55 KIPNSARLILMID
+55 KIPKNARQILMID

-139 RYIKKLEGLGFY
+139 RYVKKLEKLGFY

-156 EKPAILKE
+156 EKPTILKE

-190 AAELVPITLHLSC
+190 VAKLVPITLRLSC

-230 QKILSQTPKR
+230 QKILSQTFND

-246 LYANSSYLKQSA
+246 LYANSNYLKQGA

-312 YTELVKILENLETSG
+312 YTELVKILEDLQTSDFNLSG
-327 FDLSTSPL
+327 SAL
-335 LDLENLTLA
+335 LDLENITLP

-365 HQYHLLKDTLKNY
+365 HQYHLLKDALKNY

-398 DSSGGKIQ
+398 DSSGGKIR

-446 KSLNLPTLLDKKNL
+446 QSLNLPTLLDKKNL

-472 KEITLSYIESETSKV
+472 KEITLSYMESETSKA
-487 SNMLLELNLHIE
+487 SNMLLELDLHIE
-499 PIKDAYTLFAPSL
+499 PIKDAYTLFAPSPL
-512 SKDYQEEEIKAAI
+512 KDYQEEEIKAAI

-549 YMKRFKESPKDESNS
+549 YMKCFKESPKDENNS

-575 EAYEKDKNPYVLE
+575 EAYEKDKNPYSLE

-593 LLETRENITPKE
+593 LLKTRENITPKE

-623 KERFNTKI
+623 KERFNAKI

-637 KSFETIIQGIVFKGR
+637 KSFKTAIQGVVFKGR
-652 IDRIDKT
+652 IDRVDKT
-659 ADNEM
+659 ADNEI

-669 KFKNDLKLD
+669 KFKSDLKLD
-678 NMSKTQRGG
+678 NMSKTQRGS
-687 LSPIEIAQ
+687 LSPK
-695 ISTDYQMAIEIA
+695 EIA

-738 RKGELLEEDELI
+738 RKGELLEEDELV

-769 IDFEKTSEAKD
+769 IDFKKTLEVKD

>member
-398 DSSGGKIQ
+398 DSSGGKIR

-549 YMKRFKESPKDESNS
+549 YMKRFKESPKDKSNS

-575 EAYEKDKNPYVLE
+575 EAYEKDKNPYALE
-588 ERLIW
+588 ERLIQ

-610 VALKKIQAFYLKE
+610 IALKKIQAFYLKE

-637 KSFETIIQGIVFKGR
+637 KSFETTIQGVIFKGR

-659 ADNEM
+659 ADNEI

-669 KFKNDLKLD
+669 KFKSDLKLD
-678 NMSKTQRGG
+678 NMSEKQRGG
-687 LSPIEIAQ
+687 LSP
-695 ISTDYQMAIEIA
+695 IEIA

-724 LGYKEPIK
+724 LGYKGPIK

-769 IDFEKTSEAKD
+769 IDFEKTLEAKD

>member
-10 KTPLFVFSSTRRLK
+10 KAPLFVFSSTRRLK
-24 HFYLEQGEGFLPNA
+24 HFYLEQGEGFLPSA

-55 KIPNSARLILMID
+55 KIPNSVRQILMID

-77 KSILE
+77 KSALE

-107 LSSACIKLNELSS
+107 LSSACIKLNELSF

-139 RYIKKLEGLGFY
+139 RYIKKLEELGFY

-156 EKPAILKE
+156 KKPTILKE

-190 AAELVPITLHLSC
+190 VAELVPITLHLSC

-230 QKILSQTPKR
+230 QKILSQTFND

-246 LYANSSYLKQSA
+246 LYANSSYLKQGA

-312 YTELVKILENLETSG
+312 YTELVKILEDLQTSG
-327 FDLSTSPL
+327 FDLSASPL
-335 LDLENLTLA
+335 LDLENLTLP

-357 KEAHSQIM
+357 KEVHSQIM

-398 DSSGGKIQ
+398 DSSGGKIR

-472 KEITLSYIESETSKV
+472 KEIALSYIESETSKA
-487 SNMLLELNLHIE
+487 SNMLLELNLHTE
-499 PIKDAYTLFAPSL
+499 PIKDAYTLFAPTPL
-512 SKDYQEEEIKAAI
+512 KDYQEEEIKAAI

-575 EAYEKDKNPYVLE
+575 EAYEKDKNPYALE

-610 VALKKIQAFYLKE
+610 IALKKIQAFYLKE
-623 KERFNTKI
+623 KERFKAKI

-637 KSFETIIQGIVFKGR
+637 KSFETIIQGVIFKGR

-659 ADNEM
+659 ADNEI

-678 NMSKTQRGG
+678 NMSEKQRKS

-695 ISTDYQMAIEIA
+695 ISTDYQM
-707 QISTDY
+707 T
-713 QMAIYAFALKN
+713 IYAFALKN

-769 IDFEKTSEAKD
+769 IDFEKTLEVKD

>member
-38 MSMGS
+38 MSMGN

-55 KIPNSARLILMID
+55 KIPKNARQILMID

-107 LSSACIKLNELSS
+107 LSSTCIKLNELSF

-139 RYIKKLEGLGFY
+139 RYVKKLEELGFY

-156 EKPAILKE
+156 EKPTILKE

-190 AAELVPITLHLSC
+190 VAELVPITLHLSC

-230 QKILSQTPKR
+230 QKILSQTFND

-246 LYANSSYLKQSA
+246 LYANSSYLKQGA

-312 YTELVKILENLETSG
+312 YTELVKILEDLETGG
-327 FDLSTSPL
+327 FDLSASPL

-344 LLEQQSSKEKAPL
+344 LLEQQSSKEKVPL

-398 DSSGGKIQ
+398 DSSGGKIR

-472 KEITLSYIESETSKV
+472 KEITLSYIESETSKA

-499 PIKDAYTLFAPSL
+499 PIKDAYTLFAPSPL
-512 SKDYQEEEIKAAI
+512 KDYQEEEIKAAI

-549 YMKRFKESPKDESNS
+549 YIKRFKESPKDESNS

-575 EAYEKDKNPYVLE
+575 EAYEKDKNPYALE
-588 ERLIW
+588 EKLIQ
-593 LLETRENITPKE
+593 LLKTRENITPKE

-610 VALKKIQAFYLKE
+610 IALKKIQAFYVKE

-637 KSFETIIQGIVFKGR
+637 KSFETIIQGVIFKGR

-659 ADNEM
+659 ADNEI

-678 NMSKTQRGG
+678 NMSKTQREG
-687 LSPIEIAQ
+687 LSP
-695 ISTDYQMAIEIA
+695 IEIA

-738 RKGELLEEDELI
+738 RKGELLEEDELT

-769 IDFEKTSEAKD
+769 IDFEKTLEVKD

>member
-24 HFYLEQGEGFLPNA
+24 HFYLEQGEGFLPSA

-55 KIPNSARLILMID
+55 KIPKNARQILMID

-125 DYEKHLEVLEMIYD
+125 DYEKHLEVLEMIYKC
-139 RYIKKLEGLGFY
+139 YIKKLEELGFY

-156 EKPAILKE
+156 EKPTILKE
-164 FFEHFSSIEWH
+164 FFAHFSSIEWY

-190 AAELVPITLHLSC
+190 VAELAPITLHLSC
-203 DKYNQ
+203 DQYNQ

-258 LVLQTIEEYL
+258 LVLQTIEECL

-312 YTELVKILENLETSG
+312 YTELVKILEDLETSG
-327 FDLSTSPL
+327 FDLSASPL

-344 LLEQQSSKEKAPL
+344 LLERQSSKEKAPL
-357 KEAHSQIM
+357 KEVHSQIM
-365 HQYHLLKDTLKNY
+365 HQYHLLKDTLTNY

-398 DSSGGKIQ
+398 DSSGGKIR

-472 KEITLSYIESETSKV
+472 KEMALSYIESETSKV

-499 PIKDAYTLFAPSL
+499 PIKDAYTLFAQTPL
-512 SKDYQEEEIKAAI
+512 KDYQEEEIKATI

-549 YMKRFKESPKDESNS
+549 YIKRFKESPKDESNS

-575 EAYEKDKNPYVLE
+575 EAYEKDKNPYALE
-588 ERLIW
+588 ERLIQ
-593 LLETRENITPKE
+593 LLETKGNITPKE

-610 VALKKIQAFYLKE
+610 IALKKIQAFYVKE
-623 KERFNTKI
+623 KERFNAKI

-637 KSFETIIQGIVFKGR
+637 KSFETTIQGVAFKGR

-659 ADNEM
+659 ADNE
-664 ILLDY
+664 IVLLDY
-669 KFKNDLKLD
+669 KFKSELRLD
-678 NMSKTQRGG
+678 NMSEKQRGS

-695 ISTDYQMAIEIA
+695 ISADYQM
-707 QISTDY
+707 T
-713 QMAIYAFALKN
+713 IYAFALKN
-724 LGYKEPIK
+724 LGYKGSIK

-738 RKGELLEEDELI
+738 RKGKLLEEEEPF

-769 IDFEKTSEAKD
+769 IDFEKTLELKD

>member
-10 KTPLFVFSSTRRLK
+10 KSPLFVFSSTRRLK
-24 HFYLEQGEGFLPNA
+24 HFYLEQGEGFLPSA

-49 YIPNKK
+49 YIPNQK
-55 KIPNSARLILMID
+55 KIPKSARQILMID

-77 KSILE
+77 KSALE

-107 LSSACIKLNELSS
+107 LSSACIKLNELSF

-139 RYIKKLEGLGFY
+139 RYVKKLEELGFY

-156 EKPAILKE
+156 KKPTILKE

-190 AAELVPITLHLSC
+190 VAELVPITLHLSC

-230 QKILSQTPKR
+230 QKILSQTFND

-258 LVLQTIEEYL
+258 LVLQTTEEYL
-268 QKDNDPNKMAIITP
+268 QENNDPNKMAIITP

-312 YTELVKILENLETSG
+312 YTELVKILEDLETS
-327 FDLSTSPL
+327 DPNLSGSAL
-335 LDLENLTLA
+335 LDLENITLA
-344 LLEQQSSKEKAPL
+344 LLEQQSSKEKVPL

-378 SLKDLLHLYLQ
+378 SLKDLLYLYLQ

-398 DSSGGKIQ
+398 DSSGGKIR

-414 GMQFDKIVIVDF
+414 GMQFDKIVVADF

-472 KEITLSYIESETSKV
+472 KEVALSYIESETSKV
-487 SNMLLELNLHIE
+487 SNMLLELDLHIE
-499 PIKDAYTLFAPSL
+499 PIKDAYTLFETSPI
-512 SKDYQEEEIKAAI
+512 KEYQEEEIKAAI

-564 AVGSLLHELLK
+564 AVGSLIHELLK
-575 EAYEKDKNPYVLE
+575 EAYEKDKTPHSLE

-610 VALKKIQAFYLKE
+610 VALKKIQAFYKKE
-623 KERFNTKI
+623 RERFNAKI

-637 KSFETIIQGIVFKGR
+637 KSFETIIQGVIFKGR

-659 ADNEM
+659 ADNEI

-669 KFKNDLKLD
+669 KFKSDLKLD
-678 NMSKTQRGG
+678 NMSEKQKKS
-687 LSPIEIAQ
+687 LNP
-695 ISTDYQMAIEIA
+695 IEIA

-724 LGYKEPIK
+724 LGYKDPIK

-769 IDFEKTSEAKD
+769 IDFEKTLEVKD

>member
-55 KIPNSARLILMID
+55 KIPKNARQILMID

-77 KSILE
+77 KSVLE

-139 RYIKKLEGLGFY
+139 RYIKKLEELGFY

-156 EKPAILKE
+156 EKPTILKE

-190 AAELVPITLHLSC
+190 VAELVPITLHLSC

-230 QKILSQTPKR
+230 QKILSQTFND

-246 LYANSSYLKQSA
+246 LYANSSYLKQGA

-312 YTELVKILENLETSG
+312 YTELVKILEDLQTSDCNLSG
-327 FDLSTSPL
+327 SAL
-335 LDLENLTLA
+335 LDLENLTLP

-357 KEAHSQIM
+357 KEVHSQIM

-398 DSSGGKIQ
+398 DSSGGKIR

-472 KEITLSYIESETSKV
+472 KEITLSYIESETSKA
-487 SNMLLELNLHIE
+487 SSMLLELDLHIE
-499 PIKDAYTLFAPSL
+499 PIKDAYTLFETSPL
-512 SKDYQEEEIKAAI
+512 KDYQEEEIKAAI

-549 YMKRFKESPKDESNS
+549 YMKRFKESPKDENNS
-564 AVGSLLHELLK
+564 TVGSLLHELLK
-575 EAYEKDKNPYVLE
+575 EAYEKDKNPYSLE

-593 LLETRENITPKE
+593 LLKTRENITPKE

-637 KSFETIIQGIVFKGR
+637 KSFETAIQGVIFKGR

-659 ADNEM
+659 ADNEI

-695 ISTDYQMAIEIA
+695 ISTDYQMAI
-707 QISTDY
+707 
-713 QMAIYAFALKN
+713 YAFALKN

-738 RKGELLEEDELI
+738 RKGELVEEDELT

-769 IDFEKTSEAKD
+769 IDFEKTLEVKD

>member
-1 MNLEKLFLE
+1 MNLEKLFSQ
-10 KTPLFVFSSTRRLK
+10 KTPLFVFSSTRHLK

-82 GLLLFENSFLGYLES
+82 GFLLFENSFLGYLES

-125 DYEKHLEVLEMIYD
+125 DYEKHLEVLEMIYK
-139 RYIKKLEGLGFY
+139 RYIKKLEELGLY

-156 EKPAILKE
+156 EKPTILKE

-190 AAELVPITLHLSC
+190 VAELVPITLHLSC
-203 DKYNQ
+203 DQYNQ

-312 YTELVKILENLETSG
+312 YTELVKILEDLETSG
-327 FDLSTSPL
+327 FDLSASPL

-344 LLEQQSSKEKAPL
+344 LLEQQSSKEKASL

-398 DSSGGKIQ
+398 DSSGGKIR

-472 KEITLSYIESETSKV
+472 KEMVLSCIESETLKV
-487 SNMLLELNLHIE
+487 SNMLLELDLHIE
-499 PIKDAYTLFAPSL
+499 PIKDAYTLFESTPL
-512 SKDYQEEEIKAAI
+512 KDYQEEEIQATI

-532 ASSLNAFL
+532 TSSLNAFL

-549 YMKRFKESPKDESNS
+549 YIKRFKESPKDENNS
-564 AVGSLLHELLK
+564 AIGSLLHELLK
-575 EAYEKDKNPYVLE
+575 EAYEKDKNPYALE
-588 ERLIW
+588 ERLIQ
-593 LLETRENITPKE
+593 LLETKGNITPKE

-610 VALKKIQAFYLKE
+610 IALKKIQAFYVKE
-623 KERFNTKI
+623 KERFNAKI

-637 KSFETIIQGIVFKGR
+637 KSFETTIQGVAFKGR

-659 ADNEM
+659 ANNEM

-669 KFKNDLKLD
+669 KFKSDLKLD
-678 NMSKTQRGG
+678 NMSEKQRGG

-695 ISTDYQMAIEIA
+695 ISA
-707 QISTDY
+707 DY

-724 LGYKEPIK
+724 LGYKGPIK

-738 RKGELLEEDELI
+738 RKGKLLEEEEPI

-755 DHLEF
+755 DYLES
-760 SLIPKLKQE
+760 SLIPKLQQE
-769 IDFEKTSEAKD
+769 IDFEKTLEVKD

>member
-38 MSMGS
+38 MSMGN

-55 KIPNSARLILMID
+55 KIPNSARQILMID

-156 EKPAILKE
+156 EKPTILKE

-246 LYANSSYLKQSA
+246 LYANSSYLKQGA

-312 YTELVKILENLETSG
+312 YTELVKILEDLQTSG
-327 FDLSTSPL
+327 FDLSASPL
-335 LDLENLTLA
+335 LDLENLTLP
-344 LLEQQSSKEKAPL
+344 LLEQQSSKEKASL
-357 KEAHSQIM
+357 KEVHSQIM

-398 DSSGGKIQ
+398 DSSGGKIR

-472 KEITLSYIESETSKV
+472 KEITLSYVESETSKA

-499 PIKDAYTLFAPSL
+499 PIKDAYTLFAPSPL
-512 SKDYQEEEIKAAI
+512 KDYQEEEIKAAI

-549 YMKRFKESPKDESNS
+549 YIKRFKESPKDENNS
-564 AVGSLLHELLK
+564 TIGSLLHGLLK
-575 EAYEKDKNPYVLE
+575 EAYEKDKNPYALE
-588 ERLIW
+588 ERLIQ

-610 VALKKIQAFYLKE
+610 IALKKIQAFYLKE
-623 KERFNTKI
+623 KERFKAKI

-637 KSFETIIQGIVFKGR
+637 KSFETTIQGVAFKGR

-659 ADNEM
+659 ADNEI

-669 KFKNDLKLD
+669 KFKSDLKLD
-678 NMSKTQRGG
+678 NMSKTQREG
-687 LSPIEIAQ
+687 LSP
-695 ISTDYQMAIEIA
+695 IEIA

-738 RKGELLEEDELI
+738 RKGELLEEDEFV

-769 IDFEKTSEAKD
+769 IDFEKTLEVKD

>member
-1 MNLEKLFLE
+1 MNLEKLFSQ
-10 KTPLFVFSSTRRLK
+10 KNPLFVFSSTRRLK

-125 DYEKHLEVLEMIYD
+125 DYEKHLEVLEMIYN
-139 RYIKKLEGLGFY
+139 RYIKKLEELGFY

-312 YTELVKILENLETSG
+312 YTELVKISEDLETSG
-327 FDLSTSPL
+327 FDLSASPL

-344 LLEQQSSKEKAPL
+344 LLEQQSSKEKTPL

-398 DSSGGKIQ
+398 DSSGGKIR

-472 KEITLSYIESETSKV
+472 KEITLSYIESETSKA

-499 PIKDAYTLFAPSL
+499 PIKDAYTLFAPSPL
-512 SKDYQEEEIKAAI
+512 KDYQEEEIKAAI

-549 YMKRFKESPKDESNS
+549 YIKRFKESPKDESNS
-564 AVGSLLHELLK
+564 TVGSLLHELLK
-575 EAYEKDKNPYVLE
+575 EAYEKDKNPYALE
-588 ERLIW
+588 ERLIQ
-593 LLETRENITPKE
+593 LLETKGNITPKE

-610 VALKKIQAFYLKE
+610 IALKKIQAFYVKE
-623 KERFNTKI
+623 KERFNAKI

-637 KSFETIIQGIVFKGR
+637 KSFETTIQGVAFKGR

-669 KFKNDLKLD
+669 KFKSDLKLD
-678 NMSKTQRGG
+678 NMSEKQRGN
-687 LSPIEIAQ
+687 LSP
-695 ISTDYQMAIEIA
+695 IEIA

-738 RKGELLEEDELI
+738 RKGELLEEEELT

-769 IDFEKTSEAKD
+769 IDFEKTLEAKD